1 MNKKEFLKSKA
12 TESAKKFNAE
22 VRKATSTAIVAAFS
36 FLIALTWKEVITEYV
51 SRLVTLSQAQGKV
64 LSALIITIICVVGII
79 LTSKLLK
86 VNE

>member
-36 FLIALTWKEVITEYV
+36 FLIALT
-51 SRLVTLSQAQGKV
+51 LVTLSQAQGKV